1 MKMFP
6 LMFLLIA
13 GLETAVNEASD
24 LVEGRFD
31 PRIVP
36 QLHRT
41 STLKIFVLLRT
52 KFFLHLTKKTPSL
65 RLSRNLRKFFTFI
78 YESILITIHVNA
90 NIINMQI
97 YNFNKYD
104 LHGH

>member
-1 MKMFP
+1 MKMFQ

-41 STLKIFVLLRT
+41 STLKIFVSLRT
-52 KFFLHLTKKTPSL
+52 KVLLYLTKKNPFL
-65 RLSRNLRKFFTFI
+65 PLSGNLRKFFLTHSFM
-78 YESILITIHVNA
+78 N
-90 NIINMQI
+90 
-97 YNFNKYD
+97 
-104 LHGH
+104 